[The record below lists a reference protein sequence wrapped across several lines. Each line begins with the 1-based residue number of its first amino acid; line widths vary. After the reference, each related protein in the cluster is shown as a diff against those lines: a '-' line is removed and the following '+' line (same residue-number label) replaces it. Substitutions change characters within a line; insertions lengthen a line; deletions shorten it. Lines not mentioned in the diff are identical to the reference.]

1 MNQSVQHASSFREHL
16 ELHKSIPSHSFK
28 SYNAQFDP
36 LTSLSYRNRKLCTNL
51 LGRHSRYTT

>member
-36 LTSLSYRNRKLCTNL
+36 LTSPVLQE
-51 LGRHSRYTT
+51 